1 MSNITIMETKETFF
15 TRPEITD
22 ERIADI
28 RNLIASDPTLNRT
41 QLSRLLCE
49 EWNWRSPVGQLK
61 DIRCRALLRDLD
73 QKGQIH
79 LPTALSQPRVAGRRA
94 TIEHLQHD
102 ITPIECELAD
112 LMPLQIEIVQ
122 RGQTLTAF
130 KSYIDQ
136 YHYLGMDRTIGEC
149 MRYLVS
155 SKAGIP
161 LACLLFGSASWSCA
175 ARDRHIGWDKTQ
187 RSKSLPFLT
196 NNSRLLIFPWI
207 HVPNLAS
214 HTLAKV
220 LKRLSLDWIAK
231 YGHEILAVETFVDS
245 SRFRG
250 VCYQAANWQ
259 LLGQTTGRGRDGG
272 HHNPIL
278 PIKDI
283 YLYPLD
289 KSYRSRLKGEVR
301 P

>member
-1 MSNITIMETKETFF
+1 MSNKTLMNTLIT

-28 RNLIASDPTLNRT
+28 RNLIASDPTLNRSK
-41 QLSRLLCE
+41 LSRLLCE
-49 EWNWRSPVGQLK
+49 QWNWRSPVGQVK
-61 DIRCRALLRDLD
+61 DIRCRALLRELD
-73 QKGQIH
+73 RKGLIS
-79 LPTALSQPRVAGRRA
+79 LPEAQRCPRVAGRRA
-94 TIEHLQHD
+94 TIAHLQHD
-102 ITPIECELAD
+102 TTLVECDLSEL
-112 LMPLQIEIVQ
+112 LPLHIEIVKQ
-122 RGQTLTAF
+122 GAMLAAF
-130 KSYIDQ
+130 KSLIDQ
-136 YHYLGMDRTIGEC
+136 HHYLGMDRTIGEC

-155 SKAGIP
+155 SESGTP

-187 RSKSLPFLT
+187 RAKNLPMLT

-207 HVPNLAS
+207 RVPNLAS
-214 HTLAKV
+214 HTLARV
-220 LKRLSLDWIAK
+220 LKRLPVDWKDK
-231 YGHEILAVETFVDS
+231 YGHGILAVETYVDT

-250 VCYQAANWQ
+250 TCYRAGNWQ

-272 HHNPIL
+272 HHNAIL
-278 PIKDI
+278 PVKDV

-289 KSYRSRLKGEVR
+289 KSYRSQLTREVC